1 MWREKDLKMDNTKD
15 VKYVLFDKSM
25 YYKEISEYMRNKGD
39 MKKNFI
45 MENKYDTI
53 VDIIKA
59 LNLYDEYQYF
69 VKTGEIK

>member
-1 MWREKDLKMDNTKD
+1 MDNTKD
-15 VKYVLFDKSM
+15 VKYVLFDKAM

-39 MKKNFI
+39 MKKSFI

>member
-1 MWREKDLKMDNTKD
+1 
-15 VKYVLFDKSM
+15 
-25 YYKEISEYMRNKGD
+25 MRNKGD
-39 MKKNFI
+39 MKKSFI
-45 MENKYDTI
+45 MENRYDTI

>member
-1 MWREKDLKMDNTKD
+1 MDNTKD
-15 VKYVLFDKSM
+15 VKYVLFDKAM

-39 MKKNFI
+39 MKKIFI

-69 VKTGEIK
+69 IKTGEIK

>member
-1 MWREKDLKMDNTKD
+1 MDNTKD
-15 VKYVLFDKSM
+15 VKYVLFDKAM

-39 MKKNFI
+39 MKKSFI
-45 MENKYDTI
+45 MENRYDTI

>member
-1 MWREKDLKMDNTKD
+1 MDNTKD
-15 VKYVLFDKSM
+15 VKYVLFDKAM

>member
-1 MWREKDLKMDNTKD
+1 MDNIKD
-15 VKYVLFDKSM
+15 VKYFLFDKAM

-39 MKKNFI
+39 MKKSFI
-45 MENKYDTI
+45 MENKYDTLI
-53 VDIIKA
+53 DIITG

>member
-1 MWREKDLKMDNTKD
+1 MDNIKD
-15 VKYVLFDKSM
+15 VKYVLFDKAM
-25 YYKEISEYMRNKGD
+25 YYKELSEYMKNKED
-39 MKKNFI
+39 MKKSFI
-45 MENKYDTI
+45 MENRYDTI

>member
-1 MWREKDLKMDNTKD
+1 MDNIKD
-15 VKYVLFDKSM
+15 VKYVLFDKAM

-39 MKKNFI
+39 MKKSFI
-45 MENKYDTI
+45 MENKHDTI
-53 VDIIKA
+53 VDIIKV

>member
-1 MWREKDLKMDNTKD
+1 MDNTKD
-15 VKYVLFDKSM
+15 VKYVLFDKAM

-39 MKKNFI
+39 MKKSFI

-69 VKTGEIK
+69 IKTGEIK

>member
-1 MWREKDLKMDNTKD
+1 MDNIKD
-15 VKYVLFDKSM
+15 VKYILFDKAM
-25 YYKEISEYMRNKGD
+25 YYKEIFEYMRNKGD
-39 MKKNFI
+39 MKKSFI

-53 VDIIKA
+53 MDIIKE

>member
-1 MWREKDLKMDNTKD
+1 MDNIKD
-15 VKYVLFDKSM
+15 VKYVLFDKAM
-25 YYKEISEYMRNKGD
+25 YYKEISEYMRNKDD
-39 MKKNFI
+39 MKKSFI

-53 VDIIKA
+53 MDIIKT

>member
-1 MWREKDLKMDNTKD
+1 MDNIKD
-15 VKYVLFDKSM
+15 VKYVLFDKAM
-25 YYKEISEYMRNKGD
+25 YYKEIFGYMRNKGD
-39 MKKNFI
+39 MKKSFI

-69 VKTGEIK
+69 VETGEIK

>member
-1 MWREKDLKMDNTKD
+1 MDNIKD
-15 VKYVLFDKSM
+15 VKYVLFDKAM

-39 MKKNFI
+39 MKKSFI

>member
-1 MWREKDLKMDNTKD
+1 MDNIKD
-15 VKYVLFDKSM
+15 VRYILFDKAM

-39 MKKNFI
+39 MKKSFI

-53 VDIIKA
+53 MDIIKE
-59 LNLYDEYQYF
+59 LNLYDGYQYF

>member
-1 MWREKDLKMDNTKD
+1 MDNIKD
-15 VKYVLFDKSM
+15 VKYVLFDKAM

-45 MENKYDTI
+45 MENKYDTLM
-53 VDIIKA
+53 DIITT

-69 VKTGEIK
+69 VNTGEIK